1 MATGLAGR
9 VDRFRALPTAIID
22 ARLTRQLAT
31 TRPTLDET
39 LRWAVQLNV
48 TKVLL
53 DLFPEAL
60 ILKGQPLAVL
70 SVPNPPTRWMSD
82 IDFLIDEQDVDAAIL
97 KLEGIGFVQA
107 SEVTT
112 WAYNQI
118 MFTHPQWNTTVE
130 LHWRLAMPMF
140 PCPSYQEL
148 SSRKATI
155 KIGDVAVPTLS
166 LEDTVIHLGLHLI
179 QHLGEPRI
187 AIDLAGLL
195 DRHSDKLDFFRLRTI
210 AAHYGLERIV
220 ELAMATA
227 DPDHPTD
234 DVMARS
240 IARSL
245 WELWREGSVRTP
257 HKATD
262 YPLQMATGLLLTR
275 DRGRAM
281 AVGVITG
288 FYRVGNNHG
297 PTLAR
302 FLHLNVKG
310 LTLH

>member
-9 VDRFRALPTAIID
+9 VDRFRALPPAIID

-82 IDFLIDEQDVDAAIL
+82 IDFLIDEQDVDEAIS
-97 KLEGIGFVQA
+97 KLEKVGFIQA
-107 SEVTT
+107 SDVKT

-130 LHWRLAMPMF
+130 LHWSLALPMF
-140 PCPSYQEL
+140 PCPSYHQL
-148 SSRKATI
+148 KTRSMTVKV
-155 KIGDVAVPTLS
+155 GDLEVPTLGF
-166 LEDTVIHLGLHLI
+166 EDTVIHLGLHLL

-187 AIDLAGLL
+187 AVDLAGLL
-195 DRHSDKLDFFRLRTI
+195 DRHQDEIDFQRLRVI
-210 AAHYGLERIV
+210 AAQHGLERIV
-220 ELAMATA
+220 ELAISSA
-227 DPDHPTD
+227 DPDHPTT
-234 DVMARS
+234 DVLARS
-240 IARSL
+240 IAGSL
-245 WELWREGSVRTP
+245 WELWQEGQVRTP
-257 HKATD
+257 HKSTD

-275 DRGRAM
+275 ARGRAM
-281 AVGVITG
+281 ATGVISG
-288 FYRVGNNHG
+288 LYRVWNNHG

-302 FLHLNVKG
+302 FLHFNVKG
-310 LTLH
+310 LTL

>member
-1 MATGLAGR
+1 MATDLAGR
-9 VDRFRALPTAIID
+9 VDRFRELPAAIIN

-53 DLFPEAL
+53 ELFPEAL

-82 IDFLIDEQDVDAAIL
+82 IDFLIEEKDLSQAIVKL
-97 KLEGIGFVQA
+97 KAVGFIQA
-107 SEVTT
+107 SDVKT

-130 LHWRLAMPMF
+130 VHWRLAMPMF
-140 PCPSYQEL
+140 PCPSYEQL
-148 SSRKATI
+148 RTRSI
-155 KIGDVAVPTLS
+155 KIRIGDLEVPTLG
-166 LEDTVIHLGLHLI
+166 LEDTVIHLGLHLL

-195 DRHSDKLDFFRLRTI
+195 DRHDDELDFHQLNTI
-210 AAHYGLERIV
+210 AAEYGLQRIV
-220 ELAMATA
+220 ELAMTTA
-227 DPDHPTD
+227 NPDHPTT
-234 DVMARS
+234 DVLARS

-245 WELWREGSVRTP
+245 WELWHEGLVHVP
-257 HKATD
+257 NKATD
-262 YPLQMATGLLLTR
+262 YPLQLATGLLLTR
-275 DRGRAM
+275 ARGRAM
-281 AVGVITG
+281 AVGVISG
-288 FYRVGNNHG
+288 LYRVGNNHG

-310 LTLH
+310 LTP